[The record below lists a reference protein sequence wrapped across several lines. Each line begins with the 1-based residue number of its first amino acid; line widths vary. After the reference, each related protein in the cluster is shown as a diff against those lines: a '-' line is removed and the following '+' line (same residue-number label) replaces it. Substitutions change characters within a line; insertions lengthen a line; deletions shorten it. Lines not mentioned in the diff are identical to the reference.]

1 MVFFLKR
8 ELVRPI
14 PFSVVTNESVS
25 LTIKVKASN
34 ATVTVA
40 TQENLAVSN
49 SSNHNTL
56 GLR

>member
-1 MVFFLKR
+1 M
-8 ELVRPI
+8 RPI
-14 PFSVVTNESVS
+14 PFSVVTKESVS

-40 TQENLAVSN
+40 AQENLAVSN
-49 SSNHNTL
+49 SPNNNTL

>member
-1 MVFFLKR
+1 M
-8 ELVRPI
+8 RPI
-14 PFSVVTNESVS
+14 PFSVVTKESVS

-49 SSNHNTL
+49 SPNHNTL